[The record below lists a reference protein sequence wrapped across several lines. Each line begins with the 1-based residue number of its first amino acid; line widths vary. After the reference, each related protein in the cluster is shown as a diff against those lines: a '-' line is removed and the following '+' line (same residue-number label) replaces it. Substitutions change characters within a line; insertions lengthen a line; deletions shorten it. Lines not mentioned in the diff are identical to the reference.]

1 MNQWSPAFDQVLLGR
16 QTYSPGEVAARVG
29 HVCRVLAGMRSAA
42 PFGFVS
48 RQCGLCGATLKGDS
62 LGHYSITNKQLR
74 HAKRHLLDFGIERLT
89 VLMSMLTLASAHGA
103 AEAITGCHPGS
114 SGARTFWRNLREQT
128 RRGG

>member
-89 VLMSMLTLASAHGA
+89 
-103 AEAITGCHPGS
+103 GCHPGS